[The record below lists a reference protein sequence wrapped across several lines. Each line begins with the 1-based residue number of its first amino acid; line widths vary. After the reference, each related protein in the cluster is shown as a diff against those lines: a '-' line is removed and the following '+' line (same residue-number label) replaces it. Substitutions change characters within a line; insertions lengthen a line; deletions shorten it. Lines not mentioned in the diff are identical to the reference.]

1 MPATTKGLI
10 IGLALGLISIVMQ
23 LTIKDITKMQSLS
36 FVTYAVIVGGV
47 VWACYKYGQDMQGR
61 VTFGNVFAHGFQTTA
76 VMTIIGLVF
85 TVLMLYVLFPDM
97 QEKLLELARAD
108 MEKQGKM
115 SETDIDNAME
125 MTRKMFTPFLIAGSV
140 IGNLILGAIGA
151 LIGAGIAKKG
161 APAEPFN

>member
-23 LTIKDITKMQSLS
+23 LTIKDFAKMQQVGYVSYL
-36 FVTYAVIVGGV
+36 VIIGGI

-85 TVLMLYVLFPDM
+85 TILMLFVLFPDM
-97 QEKLLELARAD
+97 KEKMLEVARAD

-115 SETDIDNAME
+115 SESDIDNAME

-140 IGNLILGAIGA
+140 VGNLILGAIGA